1 MSIDILV
8 IGLPALA
15 DDILTRQATER
26 GWTLHRPGADG
37 LAPPEIAQRIVAV
50 AASGA
55 VSVDARLI
63 DALPA
68 LKIISVHAV
77 GYDLTDVAHAR
88 SRGVVVTHTPDV
100 LNDDVADMA
109 LLLALGTLRRLPA
122 MDAYVRAGRW
132 ASEGPP
138 PLSRRATG
146 LKYGLLGLGR
156 IGRAI
161 AERLAPLAGEIAYH
175 TRRPV
180 GDAPWRHV
188 PDLVEL
194 AGQVDVLV
202 VIVPGG
208 ASTRGLVS
216 AEVLDALG
224 PNGVLINVAR
234 GEVVD
239 QDALIAALAS
249 GRLGGAGLDVFA
261 DEPNVPQ
268 ALIDSDRCVLAP
280 HVASATVQTRQ
291 AMADLMIANLEAVL
305 SGRPAVSPVPD

>member
-1 MSIDILV
+1 MSIDILA

-15 DDILTRQATER
+15 DKLLTECAPAL
-26 GWTLHRPGADG
+26 GWTLHRPGPDG
-37 LAPPEIAQRIVAV
+37 LPPPEVADRITAV

-55 VSVDARLI
+55 TTVDARLI

-100 LNDDVADMA
+100 LNDDVADLA
-109 LLLALGTLRRLPA
+109 VLLALSVLRRLTVV
-122 MDAYVRAGRW
+122 DAYVRAGRW
-132 ASEGPP
+132 AAEGPP
-138 PLSRRATG
+138 PLSRSATG
-146 LKYGLLGLGR
+146 LRYGVLGLGR
-156 IGRAI
+156 IGQAI
-161 AERLAPLAGEIAYH
+161 ARRLEPFAGDIAYH

-180 GDAPWRHV
+180 ADAPWRHV
-188 PDLVEL
+188 PDLVAL
-194 AGQVDVLV
+194 ASAVDVLI

-208 ASTRGLVS
+208 DATRGLVS
-216 AEVLDALG
+216 AEVLEALG
-224 PNGVLINVAR
+224 PTGVLVNVAR

-239 QDALIAALAS
+239 QDALVAALAA

-268 ALIDSDRCVLAP
+268 ALIDSDRCVLTP
-280 HVASATVQTRQ
+280 HVASATVQTRN
-291 AMADLMIANLEAVL
+291 AMAELMMSNLEAVL
-305 SGRPAVSPVPD
+305 ADRPPVTPVPG

>member
-1 MSIDILV
+1 MSIDILA

-15 DDILTRQATER
+15 DQMLTER
-26 GWTLHRPGADG
+26 ASALGWTLHRPGPDG
-37 LAPPEIAQRIVAV
+37 LPSPEVADRIAAI

-55 VSVDARLI
+55 VPVDARLI

-88 SRGVVVTHTPDV
+88 LRGVVVTHTPDV
-100 LNDDVADMA
+100 LNDDVADLA
-109 LLLALGTLRRLPA
+109 ILLALSVLRRLTVL
-122 MDAYVRAGRW
+122 DAYVRAGRW

-138 PLSRRATG
+138 PLSRSATG
-146 LKYGLLGLGR
+146 LRYGVLGLGR
-156 IGRAI
+156 IGQAI
-161 AERLAPLAGEIAYH
+161 ARRLEPFAGDIAYH

-180 GDAPWRHV
+180 ADALWRHV

-194 AGQVDVLV
+194 ARSVDVLI

-208 ASTRGLVS
+208 DATRGLVS
-216 AEVLDALG
+216 AEVMEALG
-224 PNGVLINVAR
+224 PTGVLVNVAR

-239 QDALIAALAS
+239 QDALIEALAS

-261 DEPNVPQ
+261 DEPNAPQ
-268 ALIDSDRCVLAP
+268 ALIDSERCVLTP
-280 HVASATVQTRQ
+280 HVASATVETRN
-291 AMADLMIANLEAVL
+291 AMAELMMANLDAVL
-305 SGRPAVSPVPD
+305 TDRPPVTPVTA